1 LLPALIEAFP
11 VKTPFRR
18 RLAKIGALLGGA
30 TLLWACNA
38 PPIVVP
44 PPAVGFT
51 SQLVTDAQGTTHT
64 FWTAAQ
70 PQPFAPAA
78 GARFYIFDQANGWG
92 VIQTAGPDG
101 TFSSSPAMEGTVDDR
116 VLLYYQT
123 PNNDYSDSICL
134 LLRDAAPVAP
144 FCP

>member
-1 LLPALIEAFP
+1 LLSSFTEAIP
-11 VKTPFRR
+11 VKTSLRR
-18 RLAKIGALLGGA
+18 RLTKIGALLGGA

-44 PPAVGFT
+44 PPSVAFS
-51 SQLVTDAQGTTHT
+51 SQIVTDAQGTPHT

-70 PQPFAPAA
+70 PQPFQPAA
-78 GARFYIFDQANGWG
+78 DARFYIFDQTNGQG
-92 VIQTAGPDG
+92 VIQTAGADG
-101 TFSSSPAMEGTVDDR
+101 TFAASPAMEGTMDDR
-116 VLLYYQT
+116 VLLYYAT

-134 LLRDAAPVAP
+134 LLREASPVAP